1 MKLVKWIFCL
11 MLVPTLVSAQTET
24 TNSLQEK
31 YEGSFTLFFYNNTL
45 KMLNQ
50 QDNADFDILVK
61 DIEKMK
67 FLMIN
72 KEDKGFGN
80 TEYKSLV
87 KGYEGESYESI
98 MTSRFDGR
106 NFDMF
111 MREKNGDVK
120 GTVILVN
127 DSTNLYVLDI
137 LGKIPL
143 EKAGSLFEILDE
155 NQISKFMKGGT
166 NRKGKEN

>member
-1 MKLVKWIFCL
+1 MMTAPLL
-11 MLVPTLVSAQTET
+11 GLAQTET
-24 TNSLQEK
+24 TNALQKK

-50 QDNADFDILVK
+50 KDNQEFDLLVK

-67 FLMIN
+67 FLMIG
-72 KEDKGFGN
+72 KEDKGFGDK
-80 TEYKSLV
+80 EYKSLV
-87 KGYEGESYESI
+87 KGYESESYEAI

-111 MREKNGDVK
+111 MREKNGEVK

-127 DSTNLYVLDI
+127 DSTNLYILDI

-143 EKAGSLFEILDE
+143 EKAGSLFEVLDE
-155 NQISKFMKGGT
+155 NQLSKFMKGDN